1 MSGPFDEG
9 QRWGQCGPGG
19 VAATSSRTSTARSQM
34 ESGTGLTP
42 ASSALSI
49 SLEIPNL
56 LASGLSPNF
65 CIARSKTSWRTVDIG
80 ASFGATPPYALLN
93 DDSCH
98 GIRPAYARVA
108 HPCAGLASSGRQQRA
123 VVRRALD

>member
-1 MSGPFDEG
+1 
-9 QRWGQCGPGG
+9 
-19 VAATSSRTSTARSQM
+19 M

-98 GIRPAYARVA
+98 GIRRAYARVA

-123 VVRRALD
+123 VVRGAFD